1 MDVMNLVKAWAP
13 KAGGALLLMG
23 AVLGWKFYQRSASAS
38 ETKAE
43 LERLCSGEAPCL
55 EAVKT
60 HFDSCHEEAFDL
72 GGRRRAAGLN
82 SEQLASCINRKVGS
96 ELFSVGP

>member
-1 MDVMNLVKAWAP
+1 MNLLKAWAP
-13 KAGGALLLMG
+13 KVGGALLIMG

-43 LERLCSGEAPCL
+43 LERVCAGEASCL
-55 EAVKT
+55 EALKT
-60 HFDSCHEEAFDL
+60 HFDACHDEAFDL
-72 GGRRRAAGLN
+72 GGRRRAGGLN
-82 SEQLASCINRKVGS
+82 QERLASCINRKAGG